1 MERTS
6 VALIIFASVKSCMQ
20 KIQMVDLAGQY
31 KQIRNEIDSGIR
43 EVIETTAFINGPMV
57 RNLTGVFSIL
67 EFLIVCPVPMEQ
79 MPE

>member
-1 MERTS
+1 
-6 VALIIFASVKSCMQ
+6 MQ

-57 RNLTGVFSIL
+57 RI
-67 EFLIVCPVPMEQ
+67 
-79 MPE
+79 